1 MDLFSPL
8 NLNQKDRVFCFTFLF
23 SSLAQKKQPT
33 ISRMCHLLLHIN
45 WKHNAK
51 KKALLAPKVEYS
63 APTKIKIFS
72 GCVCFC
78 GSGFVLQTASW
89 GGVTVDCHI
98 LLSQENM
105 LRTCWAVLTGCC
117 GHGRLCLHKHWAW
130 MQETRLPFGHL
141 ASPETFKQLRVASE
155 KEC

>member
-1 MDLFSPL
+1 MDLALKIADDLFSPL
-8 NLNQKDRVFCFTFLF
+8 NLNQKERCFVLLFFFFLEEEGVT
-23 SSLAQKKQPT
+23 SSYTSTENTMLKE
-33 ISRMCHLLLHIN
+33 
-45 WKHNAK
+45 
-51 KKALLAPKVEYS
+51 KALLAPKVEYF

-105 LRTCWAVLTGCC
+105 LQTCWLVLTGMADC
-117 GHGRLCLHKHWAW
+117 GYTSTELGRKKRACPSV
-130 MQETRLPFGHL
+130 T
-141 ASPETFKQLRVASE
+141 
-155 KEC
+155 